1 MKLTI
6 TFDSWE
12 EFEAFRGGAPAV
24 AKVQP
29 EAPALTAYHE
39 ELHRIAQEVA
49 QNTQESAQ
57 KPQESA
63 QNTQESAQKPQET
76 DQKLQ
81 ESAQEP
87 VKIETVRKAL
97 ADLNKKT
104 GKNLAKELIGQLGY
118 SRLTDVPQERFPE
131 LLAKAEEVLNA

>member
-6 TFDSWE
+6 SFDSWE

-39 ELHRIAQEVA
+39 ELHRVAQEVA

-63 QNTQESAQKPQET
+63 QKPQET
-76 DQKLQ
+76 DQKPQ

-104 GKNLAKELIGQLGY
+104 GKNLAKELISEIGY

-131 LLAKAEEVLNA
+131 LMAKAEEVLNA

>member
-1 MKLTI
+1 MKIVIEFSSL
-6 TFDSWE
+6 E

-29 EAPALTAYHE
+29 EAPVLTAYHE
-39 ELHRIAQEVA
+39 ELHRIAQEVV

-57 KPQESA
+57 KE
-63 QNTQESAQKPQET
+63 QESAQKPQENA
-76 DQKLQ
+76 QKPQ
-81 ESAQEP
+81 ENAPEP

-97 ADLNKKT
+97 ADLNKRT

-118 SRLTDVPQERFPE
+118 SRLTDVPQERLPE
-131 LLAKAEEVLNA
+131 LMAKAGEVLNA

>member
-1 MKLTI
+1 MKIVIEFSSL
-6 TFDSWE
+6 E

-39 ELHRIAQEVA
+39 ELHRIARELPAAAAQEVD
-49 QNTQESAQ
+49 Q
-57 KPQESA
+57 KP
-63 QNTQESAQKPQET
+63 QESAQKPQET
-76 DQKLQ
+76 
-81 ESAQEP
+81 APEP

-104 GKNLAKELIGQLGY
+104 GKNLAKELISEIGY
-118 SRLTDVPQERFPE
+118 NRLTDVPQERLPE

>member
-1 MKLTI
+1 MKLNI
-6 TFDSWE
+6 TFESWE

-29 EAPALTAYHE
+29 EAPVLTACHE

-63 QNTQESAQKPQET
+63 QNTQESAQKPQE
-76 DQKLQ
+76 
-81 ESAQEP
+81 SAPEP

-118 SRLTDVPQERFPE
+118 SRLTDVPQEKLPE

>member
-29 EAPALTAYHE
+29 EAPALTAYRE
-39 ELHRIAQEVA
+39 ELHRAAQEVAQEVA

-57 KPQESA
+57 KPQE
-63 QNTQESAQKPQET
+63 NAQKPQE
-76 DQKLQ
+76 
-81 ESAQEP
+81 SAREP

-97 ADLNKKT
+97 ADLNKRT
-104 GKNLAKELIGQLGY
+104 GKNLAKELISEIGY
-118 SRLTDVPQERFPE
+118 NRLTDVPQERLPE